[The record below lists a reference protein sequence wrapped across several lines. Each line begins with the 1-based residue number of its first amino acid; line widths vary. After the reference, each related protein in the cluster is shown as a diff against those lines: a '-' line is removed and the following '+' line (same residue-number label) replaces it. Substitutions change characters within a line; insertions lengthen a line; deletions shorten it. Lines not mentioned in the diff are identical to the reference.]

1 MSIPK
6 ALEVGVI
13 GTMDLYTGMAVS
25 GLVEIVAPPITNQ
38 SPLVMLLEGTVQ
50 FLTILYLSLEGTKIM
65 HRSGDKLAS
74 PIPYAVGLYVGMPN
88 TIAKLTAVAGYARQ
102 LVKGIVTPP
111 GPSTVVPQSLPVGTT
126 AQIPTS
132 SASSS

>member
-38 SPLVMLLEGTVQ
+38 SPLMMLLEGTVQ

-65 HRSGDKLAS
+65 NRTGDKLAS

-102 LVKGIVTPP
+102 LVKGIVSPAAPAT
-111 GPSTVVPQSLPVGTT
+111 SVPQSLPVGTT
-126 AQIPTS
+126 AQTPTS
-132 SASSS
+132 AVSSS